1 MEQDNQG
8 RKQRAVNGGIVVMKE
23 IRSESKLTFFE
34 ATSIIVGHGV
44 GSGILSVPFLASR
57 NRWYDILWII
67 LLVYGINLV
76 MHFMIA
82 ELSYN
87 NGGAQFIKC
96 FEKEL
101 FVGRMKKAA
110 TWFAFGLLGF
120 SVVVNVSGFI
130 AGASA
135 VFEAWFGLPSAAG
148 MLLFYVLAASVVYIG
163 MKLVGI
169 CEKIAVFSM
178 VGVIGILFIATLISD
193 VSPLPASFVS
203 ASNLLALYSMVSFS
217 LSAVMSVP
225 QVVKG
230 LNGDRNQI
238 MGSIAAGTGI
248 NVGLILLITFMTLL
262 GAGSGVTENGALVD
276 LSLHLGGWV
285 SIIGYIFSLLA
296 LATSFWANTLNL
308 RDIVNEQTGWGVKK
322 SWLAA
327 SLPCLVIA
335 LIGVESFVGFT
346 RLAGVVQGLTGIG
359 IIIAYNRSRK
369 HEGSSLICGRLGT
382 IPFQV
387 IVVVS
392 SLLSTIGS
400 LLAVS

>member
-1 MEQDNQG
+1 
-8 RKQRAVNGGIVVMKE
+8 MKE

-163 MKLVGI
+163 VKLVGI

-346 RLAGVVQGLTGIG
+346 RLAGVVQVLTGIG

>member
-1 MEQDNQG
+1 
-8 RKQRAVNGGIVVMKE
+8 MKE

-217 LSAVMSVP
+217 LPAVMSVP

-346 RLAGVVQGLTGIG
+346 RLAGVVQVLTGIG

>member
-178 VGVIGILFIATLISD
+178 VGVIGILFIATLLSD

-346 RLAGVVQGLTGIG
+346 RLAGVVQVLTGIG

>member
-1 MEQDNQG
+1 
-8 RKQRAVNGGIVVMKE
+8 MKE

-101 FVGRMKKAA
+101 FVGRLKKAA
-110 TWFAFGLLGF
+110 TGFAFGLLGF

-130 AGASA
+130 AGAAA
-135 VFEAWFGLPSAAG
+135 VFGAWFGLPSAAG

-178 VGVIGILFIATLISD
+178 VGVIGILFIATLVSD
-193 VSPLPASFVS
+193 ISPLPDSFVS

-346 RLAGVVQGLTGIG
+346 RLAGVVQVLTGIG

-382 IPFQV
+382 MPFQI
-387 IVVVS
+387 IVVIS

>member
-1 MEQDNQG
+1 
-8 RKQRAVNGGIVVMKE
+8 MKE

-248 NVGLILLITFMTLL
+248 YVGLILLITFMTLL

-346 RLAGVVQGLTGIG
+346 RLAGVVQVLTGIG

>member
-1 MEQDNQG
+1 
-8 RKQRAVNGGIVVMKE
+8 MKE

-178 VGVIGILFIATLISD
+178 VGVIGILFIATLLSD

-248 NVGLILLITFMTLL
+248 NVGLILPITFMTLL

-346 RLAGVVQGLTGIG
+346 RLAGVVQVLTGIG